1 MKNIVETTPSAFAQL
16 IDKLRNKSEEEIK
29 LLQMKFFSS
38 ELAQEWASITASSTF
53 ENVSEDDIVKAIV
66 QKRYGK
72 KNV

>member
-38 ELAQEWASITASSTF
+38 ELSQEWASITASSTF